1 MSHTTRR
8 NVKPRLSMRLDLR
21 YIDLEN
27 YIRYGHGVVLGC
39 FTLRDD
45 DSIRRPFD
53 APLIVVNYF
62 YHEEVKESAEM

>member
-27 YIRYGHGVVLGC
+27 YIRYGHGVVFGC

>member
-27 YIRYGHGVVLGC
+27 YIRYGHGVVFGC
-39 FTLRDD
+39 FTL
-45 DSIRRPFD
+45 STSPSRRSGLD
-53 APLIVVNYF
+53 
-62 YHEEVKESAEM
+62 